1 MDQPRQQQ
9 IALPSFSD
17 AGTLI
22 VHGIK
27 TFAKRHKVISGSYV
41 FGILFLLCI
50 GSGTKLTMQQARQY
64 DSIMNTIDI
73 QAEFE
78 ASDYYAKTNNAYRQT
93 KGWFSCDSLC
103 QRNKKRMEA
112 AHATLEDIRQE
123 GYARMSDAKSVAGI
137 FSEVGVGEVKDSFW
151 QYFSAGKKFAKRQS
165 LWDAMF
171 VGMRSMSRD
180 DTMVD
185 YALKMVMQV
194 LINFSIGL
202 IGALCVF
209 IFGVW
214 SIIKSYQADPITA
227 LVFFVGSCC
236 AGFAFVSTY
245 LFALFGATAGG
256 LYGVAKVIE
265 SNARIEGGGQRR
277 QNVQNRPHHN

>member
-1 MDQPRQQQ
+1 
-9 IALPSFSD
+9 
-17 AGTLI
+17 
-22 VHGIK
+22 
-27 TFAKRHKVISGSYV
+27 
-41 FGILFLLCI
+41 
-50 GSGTKLTMQQARQY
+50 
-64 DSIMNTIDI
+64 MNTIDI
-73 QAEFE
+73 AAEFE
-78 ASDYYAKTNNAYRQT
+78 ASDYYAKTYNAYRST

-103 QRNKKRMEA
+103 TRNKRRMEDA
-112 AHATLEDIRQE
+112 SRVLEDIRRE

-151 QYFSAGKKFAKRQS
+151 QYFTAGKKFAKRQS

-185 YALKMVMQV
+185 YALKMIMQV

-214 SIIKSYQADPITA
+214 GIIKSYQADPITA
-227 LVFFVGSCC
+227 LLFFVGACC
-236 AGFAFVSTY
+236 AAFAFVSTY

-256 LYGVAKVIE
+256 LYSVAKVVE
-265 SNARIEGGGQRR
+265 SNGGRIGDGGGGQRR
-277 QNVQNRPHHN
+277 NVQNRAHWN